1 MLQPSYTQI
10 MQKLNAEGE
19 SKLTSRYSIVIAAAK
34 RARNIIDIINEQA
47 AATKESDKTGERTI
61 SPERMKEA
69 NELNELLKTKKP
81 ISIAVDEIYEGKMRM
96 KEYHPPID
104 EVEVESSETGEVE
117 L

>member
-34 RARNIIDIINEQA
+34 RARNIIDLINEQA
-47 AATKESDKTGERTI
+47 AATKEADKTGERTI
-61 SPERMKEA
+61 SIEKMKEA
-69 NELNELLKTKKP
+69 SELNELLKGKKP

-96 KEYHPPID
+96 KEYHPPVEEL
-104 EVEVESSETGEVE
+104 EVTEE
-117 L
+117 

>member
-47 AATKESDKTGERTI
+47 AATKEADKTGERTI

-81 ISIAVDEIYEGKMRM
+81 ISIAVDEIYEGKIRM
-96 KEYHPPID
+96 KEYHPPVD
-104 EVEVESSETGEVE
+104 EVEQGETSEAD